1 MRLIS
6 IHSILG
12 YTLTQI
18 PELILFIYDYLRKKL
33 NQRNDPETTTIG
45 LPSHDSRMQTNDE
58 PNAMKMMQ
66 SGQLVRLDGITA
78 E

>member
-1 MRLIS
+1 M
-6 IHSILG
+6 
-12 YTLTQI
+12 TQI

-33 NQRNDPETTTIG
+33 NQRNDPEATNIG
-45 LPSHDSRMQTNDE
+45 LASRDSRIQPNDE

-66 SGQLVRLDGITA
+66 SGQLVRLDGVTA